1 MIDKNNRIIV
11 ANWKMNL
18 NLAETRDLSAKMVE
32 KFKDFNEGTVVVCP
46 NHISLSETKN
56 ILKDSPIKLGSQH
69 VYWES
74 KGAYTG
80 EISTEMLLEAGCE
93 YVIIGHSERRKYV
106 LENYEMVNKMV
117 KAVINTEK
125 LIPIV
130 CIGENWDERKTD
142 KVDFVLVDQLQQALG
157 GVNIVGNQQVI
168 IAYEPIWAIGSGN
181 AMEPSEA
188 EYSHKI
194 IKLALNGMFGMPTVN
209 RSFRIIYGGSINSSI
224 AKDFTNIDYLDG
236 LLVGGA
242 SLDAEEF
249 YKVAKIIL

>member
-1 MIDKNNRIIV
+1 MIAKDNRIII

-18 NLAETRDLSAKMVE
+18 NLAETRALSQNMAA

-46 NHISLSETKN
+46 NQISLQEVSG
-56 ILKDSPIKLGSQH
+56 IIKDSPLKLGSQH
-69 VYWES
+69 VFWES

-80 EISTEMLLEAGCE
+80 EISTEMLMEAGCE

-125 LIPIV
+125 LVPVV

-157 GVNIVGNQQVI
+157 GVNVVGSQQII

-209 RSFRIIYGGSINSSI
+209 RCFRIIYGGSINSSI

-242 SLDAEEF
+242 SLDADGF
-249 YKVAKIIL
+249 YDVAKIIL

>member
-1 MIDKNNRIIV
+1 MKENNRIII

-18 NLAETRDLSAKMVE
+18 NLAESRDLAKKMSE
-32 KFKDFNEGTVVVCP
+32 KFASLNDGTVVVCP
-46 NHISLSETKN
+46 SYLSVTEVGSIIKN
-56 ILKDSPIKLGSQH
+56 TPLKLGAQH
-69 VYWES
+69 VFWEA

-80 EISTEMLLEAGCE
+80 EVSAEMLMEAGCE
-93 YVIIGHSERRKYV
+93 YVIIGHSERRKYL

-125 LIPIV
+125 LIPVV

-157 GVNIVGNQQVI
+157 GVNIIGDQQII

-194 IKLALNGMFGMPTVN
+194 IKLALNGMFGMQTVN
-209 RSFRIIYGGSINSSI
+209 RNFRIIYGGSINS
-224 AKDFTNIDYLDG
+224 KMVKGFVDIDHLDG

-249 YKVAKIIL
+249 YQVAKIIL